1 MSNTYIDII
10 TAVKNE
16 QEKTLRLKEFLDVAA
31 GLMFV
36 GPCIIMITE
45 E

>member
-1 MSNTYIDII
+1 MLCYSLIS
-10 TAVKNE
+10 
-16 QEKTLRLKEFLDVAA
+16 TLPEALLPKPLF
-31 GLMFV
+31 GNLMFV